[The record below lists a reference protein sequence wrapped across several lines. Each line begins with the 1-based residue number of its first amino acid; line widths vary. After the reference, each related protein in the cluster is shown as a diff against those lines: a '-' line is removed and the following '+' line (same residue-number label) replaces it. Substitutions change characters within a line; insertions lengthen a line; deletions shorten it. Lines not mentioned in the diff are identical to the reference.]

1 MIALRC
7 CVVACLVIA
16 ASCAKTS
23 ASSGDGATP
32 GPSTSARAMRNPNV
46 ITAAELHDPVIISM
60 DAMKAI
66 RYLRPSFFR
75 TSGPQSLSNDL
86 AGQVQ
91 ISPDYGPLQPLAQL
105 TSFTTITLY
114 EVRYLDINEAANR
127 FGINSNG
134 GPVIVLLT
142 SKQ

>member
-1 MIALRC
+1 MIAFRC

-23 ASSGDGATP
+23 ASSGDGAMP
-32 GPSTSARAMRNPNV
+32 GATTSSRATRNPNV
-46 ITAAELHDPVIISM
+46 ISAAELHDPVVISM
-60 DAMKAI
+60 DALKAI

-75 TSGPQSLSNDL
+75 TSGPQSFSNDG

-91 ISPDYGPLQPLAQL
+91 ISPDYGPLQPLSQL
-105 TSFTTITLY
+105 ASFTTITLY
-114 EVRYLDINEAANR
+114 EVRYLDMNEAANR

-134 GPVIVLLT
+134 GAVIVLLT